1 MTPQLKHCLFNEMK
15 LLEEY
20 WMTQYRSFDSTQMQ
34 IIDSTL
40 NQMFTEAQ
48 KIKADG
54 LCTNKLRE
62 RIKFSGDDESDE
74 FIHVMCCC
82 FIAWIEHN
90 GMELQKELYK
100 HSERGA
106 DNWFPVV
113 IITEQINELSVADEQ
128 ITVYRGCHNGQLEDE
143 IYRNRQSWTTDVEV
157 AKKFA
162 FDSPPSTEQLKQESV
177 VLKGVVARKDILWDR
192 AYESEMVLRMGFN
205 PPISLERMDITYDDY
220 LSEQNIAVYDST
232 LA

>member
-15 LLEEY
+15 LLKEY

-54 LCTNKLRE
+54 LCANKLRE
-62 RIKFSGDDESDE
+62 RIKFRGDDESDE

-162 FDSPPSTEQLKQESV
+162 FGSPSTEQLRQESV
-177 VLKGVVARKDILWDR
+177 VLKGVVARTDILWDR
-192 AYESEMVLRMGFN
+192 GYESEMVLRMGFN
-205 PPISLERMDITYDDY
+205 PISLERMDITYDDY